1 MIRWEYRQFQFEAG
15 DKILDKLNA
24 FGEQGWEAFLF
35 RDIGGGRMRV
45 LFKRQK
51 PTPTEESSK

>member
-1 MIRWEYRQFQFEAG
+1 MIRWEYRQFLFEKD

-24 FGEQGWEAFLF
+24 FGEQGWEAFHF
-35 RDIGGGRMRV
+35 RDIGHGRMRV

-51 PTPTEESSK
+51 PTPTGEPQQ